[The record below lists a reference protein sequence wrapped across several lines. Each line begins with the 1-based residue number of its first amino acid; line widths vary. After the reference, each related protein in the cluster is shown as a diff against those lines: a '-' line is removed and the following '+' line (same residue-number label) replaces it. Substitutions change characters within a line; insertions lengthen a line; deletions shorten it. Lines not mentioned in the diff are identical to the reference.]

1 MFSTQMGN
9 NNLHS
14 WLKEI
19 FGTNQLDPQISVY
32 FVSSKTRRG
41 SWSGSLPS
49 ETVGFFRKKIFSVGP
64 GQNYTAILHIK
75 SSGRSTKMSI
85 KNLKSE
91 NVYLIDCFYVKKCPF
106 YQLKHDLSQFDEQ
119 LSSKY
124 SFRERILGKI
134 AKNRLIQKL
143 VPLLFRCRYC
153 CQHTFADL
161 ITDNFW

>member
-1 MFSTQMGN
+1 MQEFATLTTYYS
-9 NNLHS
+9 
-14 WLKEI
+14 
-19 FGTNQLDPQISVY
+19 QICHTCFRSCN
-32 FVSSKTRRG
+32 
-41 SWSGSLPS
+41 GSLPP
-49 ETVGFFRKKIFSVGP
+49 ETVRFFRKKIFSVGP

-75 SSGRSTKMSI
+75 SSRRSTEMSI

-91 NVYLIDCFYVKKCPF
+91 NFCLIDCFYVKKCPF
-106 YQLKHDLSQFDEQ
+106 YQLKHVLSHFDEQ